1 MKKSTA
7 CLSAAT
13 LFTLAAWV
21 DAAVVSVDVQGT
33 TYSGPGILD
42 TTSHV
47 WLSKPTSG
55 NTFSLDTQ
63 TVGIIYGGFS
73 SGNIDATIDLFDD
86 YKHNNA
92 GSAIGFV
99 LTGLDMTKTYDIVLY
114 GAQNFGSG
122 RGASFDLVEGTYSG
136 ADPQITTGDQQSSFV
151 EGVNYVRFNGIAP
164 TNSSGDQR
172 IRFLVGNGPDGI
184 GFFNGFEI
192 QSVPEPAASLL
203 GGLGMLAL
211 LRRRR

>member
-1 MKKSTA
+1 MMAGTS
-7 CLSAAT
+7 LAAT
-13 LFTLAAWV
+13 
-21 DAAVVSVDVQGT
+21 VSVDVSGGT
-33 TYSGPGILD
+33 YTGTGVLD
-42 TTSHV
+42 TTTHT

-55 NTFSLDTQ
+55 NTFTLDSQ

-86 YKHNNA
+86 YKHNSA
-92 GSAIGFV
+92 GSAVGFV

-114 GAQNFGSG
+114 GAQNFGGG

-136 ADPQITTGDQQSSFV
+136 ADPQTTSGDQQSSFV
-151 EGVNYVRFNGIAP
+151 AGVNYVLFSGIAP

-184 GFFNGFEI
+184 GIFNGFEI
-192 QSVPEPAASLL
+192 RSVPEPGAILLCGL
-203 GGLGMLAL
+203 GGLFV
-211 LRRRR
+211 LRRRRP